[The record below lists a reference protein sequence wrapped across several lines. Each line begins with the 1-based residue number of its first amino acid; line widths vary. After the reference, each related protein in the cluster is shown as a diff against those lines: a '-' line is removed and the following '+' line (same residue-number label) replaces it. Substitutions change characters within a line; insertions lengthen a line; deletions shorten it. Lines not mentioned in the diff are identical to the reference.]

1 MTAPI
6 RHVKLGL
13 VAAALVASS
22 AVYAQQSQ
30 GDTSGP
36 AAGSV
41 VDPHA
46 AIQKQFQEQRSVEPG
61 RPPAPVTPGATG
73 GMPGVESMP
82 GTEGGRVPPEQI
94 PVR

>member
-1 MTAPI
+1 MAPI
-6 RHVKLGL
+6 KHVKLGL
-13 VAAALVASS
+13 VAAALMAST
-22 AVYAQQSQ
+22 AAHAQQSQ
-30 GDTSGP
+30 VNISGP

-46 AIQKQFQEQRSVEPG
+46 AVQKQFHEQRSVESG

-82 GTEGGRVPPEQI
+82 GTEGGRVPPGQI